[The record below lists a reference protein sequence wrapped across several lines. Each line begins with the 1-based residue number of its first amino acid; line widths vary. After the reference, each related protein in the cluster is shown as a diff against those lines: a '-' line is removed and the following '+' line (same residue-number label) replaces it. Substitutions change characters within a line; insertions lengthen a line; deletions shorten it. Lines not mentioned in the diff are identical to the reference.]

1 MARGVDPTMLLGLKS
16 KDKEV
21 DEFAVRE
28 DDEEEEQVEVEEAI
42 PRRREGNS
50 YNICTQW
57 NFVCELVC

>member
-16 KDKEV
+16 KDEEV
-21 DEFAVRE
+21 DEFAVREDE

-50 YNICTQW
+50 YNICTQ
-57 NFVCELVC
+57 